1 MPNAKMIR
9 NILDEIESIDKK
21 LENGEVDVKTY
32 LAWKSIYQNNLVDC
46 YSNIIEDLK
55 SK

>member
-9 NILDEIESIDKK
+9 NILDEIERIDYKLRKGEISI
-21 LENGEVDVKTY
+21 ETY
-32 LAWKSIYQNNLVDC
+32 LAWKRIYQDNLVDC
-46 YSNIIEDLK
+46 YSNIIEELK